1 MVIYNKE
8 WGLPATVFINYSSS
22 IESLLYYVRYKR
34 MGEKKIT
41 KKEMKKLWL
50 LRQNYNHASL
60 NILSNPFLSDAFKP

>member
-34 MGEKKIT
+34 MGEKKNN
-41 KKEMKKLWL
+41 KKGNEKSMVVKAKL
-50 LRQNYNHASL
+50 
-60 NILSNPFLSDAFKP
+60 